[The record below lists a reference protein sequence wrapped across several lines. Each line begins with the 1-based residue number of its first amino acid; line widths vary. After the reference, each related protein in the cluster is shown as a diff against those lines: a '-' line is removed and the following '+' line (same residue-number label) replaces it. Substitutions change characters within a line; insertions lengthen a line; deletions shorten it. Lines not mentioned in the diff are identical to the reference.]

1 MAVDLKPTS
10 GMAEAARTGLRLH
23 NEGKSGDGLKP
34 ETVRRANIIAAR
46 QELTEA
52 HVREMNAWF
61 ARHEADR
68 RPGWNKPGEETPGF
82 VAWMLWGGDAG
93 RLWSADK
100 IEQMDREESE
110 RSESMDATNIERRD
124 WEFAEDGGAAVE
136 TRADGRMALTGYAVR
151 YNTLSVDLGGF
162 RESIMPGAFD
172 KVLNRQRGKQ
182 DVVALFNHDANQ
194 LLGRTSSGTLEL
206 SSDDK
211 GLRYSVVLPNTEL
224 GRTVAELVAR
234 GDLRG
239 SSFAFTVEPRG
250 EQWAPGEDGK
260 PRRSIREVSGLFDV
274 SVVTHPAYSSSTT
287 AIARRS
293 MNEWLASQEA
303 EERCQCQ
310 QVEPEEAASAPAVD
324 PKAIAVRLK
333 AAVLRTFLR
342 GYSCS
347 ERAFCA
353 TGSGGGIDN
362 SCSSTEGGGGGG
374 GGGDGGGGGQG
385 GDSGGSGKGSGS
397 GPGGLKS
404 PSGSHNVQLP
414 KSKSRLTIDQS
425 NAALKQ
431 LGYKVGKSQTKK
443 VGKGWV
449 TMVEVTDSSGHTA
462 NLTADE
468 VKDLVYDNAK

>member
-1 MAVDLKPTS
+1 MAVDLKPTA

-46 QELTEA
+46 EELTED

-93 RLWSADK
+93 RVWSADK
-100 IEQMDREESE
+100 VEQMDREESE
-110 RSESMDATNIERRD
+110 RSESMDASNIERRD
-124 WEFAEDGGAAVE
+124 WEFAEDGGAVVE
-136 TRADGRMALTGYAVR
+136 TRADGRPVLTGYAVR

-162 RESIMPGAFD
+162 RETILPGAFD

-182 DVVALFNHDANQ
+182 DVVALFNHDPNQ

-211 GLRYSVVLPNTEL
+211 GLRYSVTLPNTEL
-224 GRTVAELVAR
+224 GRTVGELVAR

-239 SSFAFTVEPRG
+239 SSFAFTVDTKG

-260 PRRSIREVSGLFDV
+260 PRRSIREVSGLYDV

-287 AIARRS
+287 TIARRS
-293 MNEWLASQEA
+293 LNEWLASQEA
-303 EERCQCQ
+303 EERCRCRELQA
-310 QVEPEEAASAPAVD
+310 ETPAESPTVD
-324 PKAIAVRLK
+324 AKAIAMRLK
-333 AAVLRTFLR
+333 ASILRTFLR
-342 GYSCS
+342 GCGTD

-362 SCSSTEGGGGGG
+362 SCSSKEGGGGSGD
-374 GGGDGGGGGQG
+374 GGDGGGSSGS
-385 GDSGGSGKGSGS
+385 DGGSAKGSGS
-397 GPGGLKS
+397 APGGLKS
-404 PSGSHNVQLP
+404 PSKKHDTSLP
-414 KSKSRLTIDQS
+414 KSKSKLNLDT
-425 NAALKQ
+425 AKEAMGKM
-431 LGYKVGKSQTKK
+431 GYKVGKSQTKK
-443 VGKGWV
+443 VGKGYV
-449 TMVEVTDSSGHTA
+449 TMVQVTDSSGHTA
-462 NLTADE
+462 NLTTDE
-468 VKDLVYDNAK
+468 VKDLVYDNRK

>member
-1 MAVDLKPTS
+1 MAVDLKPTA

-46 QELTEA
+46 QELTED

-68 RPGWNKPGEETPGF
+68 MPGWNKPGDETPGF

-93 RLWSADK
+93 RTWSADK
-100 IEQMDREESE
+100 VKQMDRESE
-110 RSESMDATNIERRD
+110 RSESMDASNIERRD
-124 WEFAEDGGAAVE
+124 WEFAEDGGAVVE
-136 TRADGRMALTGYAVR
+136 TRADGRPVLTGYAVR

-162 RESIMPGAFD
+162 RETILPGAFD
-172 KVLNRQRGKQ
+172 KVLSRQRGKQ
-182 DVVALFNHDANQ
+182 DVVALFNHDPNQ

-206 SSDDK
+206 TSDDK

-224 GRTVAELVAR
+224 GRTIGELVAR
-234 GDLRG
+234 SDLRG

-260 PRRSIREVSGLFDV
+260 PRRSIREVSGLYDV

-293 MNEWLASQEA
+293 MNEWLASQA
-303 EERCQCQ
+303 TEERCSCQ
-310 QVEPEEAASAPAVD
+310 EAQADQPAAAPEIDAQ
-324 PKAIAVRLK
+324 AIAVRLK

-342 GYSCS
+342 G
-347 ERAFCA
+347 FCP
-353 TGSGGGIDN
+353 TGQGGGIDN
-362 SCSSTEGGGGGG
+362 SCGKEGGG
-374 GGGDGGGGGQG
+374 GGGDGGDGGG
-385 GDSGGSGKGSGS
+385 SGGSDGGSAKGSGS
-397 GPGGLKS
+397 APGGLKS
-404 PSGSHNVQLP
+404 PSKKHDTPLP
-414 KSKSRLTIDQS
+414 KSKSKLNLDT
-425 NAALKQ
+425 AKEAMGKM
-431 LGYKVGKSQTKK
+431 GYKVGKSQTKK
-443 VGKGWV
+443 VGKGYV

-462 NLTADE
+462 NLTTDE
-468 VKDLVYDNAK
+468 VKDLVYDNRK